1 MSIQI
6 EEFLSQLDPS
16 LRKRLS
22 NATDVEVHK
31 QKAMDEMNDYLYNKY
46 PSILKQHYGRQSNF
60 ADRQDTL
67 RKFKLNVETNNS

>member
-1 MSIQI
+1 
-6 EEFLSQLDPS
+6 
-16 LRKRLS
+16 
-22 NATDVEVHK
+22 
-31 QKAMDEMNDYLYNKY
+31 MNDYLYNKY